1 MTESGIDIS
10 VIIPTYN
17 RLWCLPKAIE
27 SCRSNKCSVEIIVID
42 DGSTEGTW
50 EWLGKQKDIVA
61 LRQQHWGKC
70 WAVNN
75 AFDACKGKYVRFL
88 DSDDR
93 LAENANDEQFQIAED
108 SLSDIV
114 VSGYRLTDESGQI
127 LRQQPWVTCDDF
139 IAQQLGECD
148 SSHYSAYLFR
158 KSFIEDI
165 PHRPDF
171 AYRDDR
177 LFVLEAALKLP
188 KVAVHN
194 GFALLHTQHDNLR
207 LQRNY
212 GMQQTIQNYQH
223 LNIYKNILSRLD
235 QQGELTTR
243 RIKASTN
250 VLWHLCQWIARENI
264 NEAGNLFEW
273 ILELDPDFK
282 ITDTGILGFLY
293 KNIGVNTTN
302 KLLKIKRSL
311 YAK

>member
-1 MTESGIDIS
+1 
-10 VIIPTYN
+10 
-17 RLWCLPKAIE
+17 
-27 SCRSNKCSVEIIVID
+27 
-42 DGSTEGTW
+42 
-50 EWLGKQKDIVA
+50 
-61 LRQQHWGKC
+61 
-70 WAVNN
+70 
-75 AFDACKGKYVRFL
+75 
-88 DSDDR
+88 
-93 LAENANDEQFQIAED
+93 
-108 SLSDIV
+108 
-114 VSGYRLTDESGQI
+114 
-127 LRQQPWVTCDDF
+127 
-139 IAQQLGECD
+139 LGECD

-158 KSFIEDI
+158 KEFINDI

-177 LFVLEAALKLP
+177 LFVLEAALKRP

-194 GFALLHTQHDNLR
+194 GFALFHTQHDNSR

-223 LNIYKNILSRLD
+223 LNIYKKILARLG
-235 QQGELTTR
+235 QQGGLTTR
-243 RIKASTN
+243 RKKASTN

-264 NEAGNLFEW
+264 NEADSLFNW

-282 ITDTGILGFLY
+282 IADTGILGFLY